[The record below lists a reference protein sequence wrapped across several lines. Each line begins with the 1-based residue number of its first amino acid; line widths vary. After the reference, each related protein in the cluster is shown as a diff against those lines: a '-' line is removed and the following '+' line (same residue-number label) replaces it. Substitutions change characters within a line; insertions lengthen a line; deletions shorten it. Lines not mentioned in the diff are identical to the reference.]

1 MSIEIVGTNHGLSV
15 YTQADG
21 TTGADTADNHRLPRP
36 VSQEDMTAEGKYD
49 VVVYNTFNDATSG
62 DRYNHPS
69 GHGDIELRLRHRHR
83 RRPSARARQGLRA
96 GRHSAP

>member
-1 MSIEIVGTNHGLSV
+1 
-15 YTQADG
+15 
-21 TTGADTADNHRLPRP
+21 LPRP
-36 VSQEDMTAEGKYD
+36 VSQEDMTTEGKYD